1 MHVSC
6 QDCMQHL
13 YMRQL
18 AWHSLSLHRSIC
30 INKQL
35 LTHTQLARILLFVA
49 SICQLQLQTLLSMHL
64 SEAHDKQH
72 RMLQIIQPSLQ
83 SGLSAC
89 ASLQVLVAGSETTAE
104 HRVQLYT
111 PAYLQNGKPRPSIT
125 SVSSSSVTYG
135 QNLTVGFSNVTSI
148 DRVVLNKYTG
158 ATHGNHF
165 DQRQV
170 MLEFGVASSNVVCT
184 LPPNGAVA
192 PPGQYMLFVL
202 YDGVPSVAQI
212 VSLQLQASSASAN
225 TAAAG

>member
-1 MHVSC
+1 
-6 QDCMQHL
+6 
-13 YMRQL
+13 MRV
-18 AWHSLSLHRSIC
+18 
-30 INKQL
+30 
-35 LTHTQLARILLFVA
+35 TEVP
-49 SICQLQLQTLLSMHL
+49 
-64 SEAHDKQH
+64 DKQP
-72 RMLQIIQPSLQ
+72 RMLQIIQQPVQ
-83 SGLSAC
+83 SGLSAY

-125 SVSSSSVTYG
+125 SVISSSVTYG
-135 QNLTVGFSNVTSI
+135 PDLTLGFSNVTSI

-170 MLEFGVASSNVVCT
+170 LLEFGVAGSNVVCT

-212 VSLQLQASSASAN
+212 VSQHHQPVPALLLLGSLHV
-225 TAAAG
+225 T